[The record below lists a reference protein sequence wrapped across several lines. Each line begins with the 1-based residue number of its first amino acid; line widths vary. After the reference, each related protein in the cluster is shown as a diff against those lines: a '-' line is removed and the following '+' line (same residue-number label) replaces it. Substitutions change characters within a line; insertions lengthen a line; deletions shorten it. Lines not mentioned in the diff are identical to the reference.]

1 MKKLITILTITC
13 VGAFAFA
20 AAPTDTEKQ
29 AFQEYVKANVTYEGG
44 NFMQTVEAAAKA
56 DVVKPIATWAQ
67 EDAAAF
73 GEYLKALP
81 ENGYLGNGYI
91 WVIRKA
97 VNKDFDAGTIKDAVI
112 NDYAATNKL
121 ANSDKSYF
129 AEIKAKGFIVAGGVR
144 MSEWQI
150 FNLGV
155 KYADMDCFNL
165 VDEKFI
171 AQNFDKYL
179 AAVRSSRLDAK
190 SLYELYA
197 KITQNYAPYKDSIK
211 LVSDNWE
218 ALQTDKNEAFMNY
231 YAEKKLEALSK

>member
-1 MKKLITILTITC
+1 MKKLITLISLTLA
-13 VGAFAFA
+13 GAFAFA
-20 AAPTDTEKQ
+20 NEPTDAEKQ

-44 NFMQTVEAAAKA
+44 KFAETVETAAKA
-56 DVVKPIATWAQ
+56 DVVKPIAAWAE
-67 EDAAAF
+67 EDPAAF
-73 GEYLKALP
+73 NEYVRSLT
-81 ENGYLGNGYI
+81 GNIYI
-91 WVIRKA
+91 WTVRKA
-97 VNKDFDAGTIKDAVI
+97 VNKDFDAGTIEDAVI

-121 ANSDKSYF
+121 ANSDKAYF
-129 AEIKAKGFIVAGGVR
+129 AEIKSKGFIVAGGVR

-155 KYADMDCFNL
+155 KYVDMDCFNL

-190 SLYELYA
+190 SLYELYS
-197 KITQNYAPYKDSIK
+197 KIVQNYAPYRESVKA
-211 LVSDNWE
+211 VSDNWQ

-231 YAEKKLEALSK
+231 YAEKKLEALEK

>member
-1 MKKLITILTITC
+1 MKKLITILTLTLA
-13 VGAFAFA
+13 GAFAFA
-20 AAPTDTEKQ
+20 NEPTDTEKQ

-44 NFMQTVEAAAKA
+44 KFAETVEAAAKA
-56 DVVKPIATWAQ
+56 DVVKPIAAWAE
-67 EDAAAF
+67 EDPAAF
-73 GEYLKALP
+73 NEYVRSLT
-81 ENGYLGNGYI
+81 GNIYI
-91 WVIRKA
+91 WTVRKA
-97 VNKDFDAGTIKDAVI
+97 VNKDFDAGTIEDAVI

-121 ANSDKSYF
+121 ANSDKAYF
-129 AEIKAKGFIVAGGVR
+129 AEIKSKGFVVAGGVR

-165 VDEKFI
+165 VSEKYV
-171 AQNFDKYL
+171 AERFDKYL

-218 ALQTDKNEAFMNY
+218 SLQTDKNEAFMNY

>member
-1 MKKLITILTITC
+1 MKKLITILTLTLA
-13 VGAFAFA
+13 GAFAFA
-20 AAPTDTEKQ
+20 NEPTDAEKQ

-44 NFMQTVEAAAKA
+44 KFAETVEAAAKA
-56 DVVKPIATWAQ
+56 DVVKPIAAWAQ

-73 GEYLKALP
+73 NEYVRSLT
-81 ENGYLGNGYI
+81 GNIYI
-91 WVIRKA
+91 WTVRKA
-97 VNKDFDAGTIKDAVI
+97 VNKDFDAGTIEDAVI

-121 ANSDKSYF
+121 ANSDKAYF
-129 AEIKAKGFIVAGGVR
+129 AEIKSKGFVVAGGVR

-165 VDEKFI
+165 VSEKYV
-171 AQNFDKYL
+171 AERFDMYL

-197 KITQNYAPYKDSIK
+197 KIAQNYAPYKDSIK

>member
-13 VGAFAFA
+13 AGAFAFA
-20 AAPTDTEKQ
+20 NEPTDAEKQ

-44 NFMQTVEAAAKA
+44 NFMKTVEAAAKVDA
-56 DVVKPIATWAQ
+56 VKPIAAWAE
-67 EDAAAF
+67 EDPAAF
-73 GEYLKALP
+73 HEYEISL
-81 ENGYLGNGYI
+81 NGNIYI
-91 WVIRKA
+91 WTVRRA
-97 VNKDFDAGTIKDAVI
+97 VNKDFDAGTIEDAVI

-121 ANSDKSYF
+121 ANSDKAYF
-129 AEIKAKGFIVAGGVR
+129 AEIKSKGFVVAGGVR

-165 VDEKFI
+165 VSEKYV
-171 AQNFDKYL
+171 AERFDMYL

-197 KITQNYAPYKDSIK
+197 KIAQNYAPYRDSVK
-211 LVSDNWE
+211 AVSDNWE
-218 ALQTDKNEAFMNY
+218 SLQTDKNEAFMNY

>member
-1 MKKLITILTITC
+1 MKKLITILTLTLAGA
-13 VGAFAFA
+13 VAFANE
-20 AAPTDTEKQ
+20 PTDAEKQ

-44 NFMQTVEAAAKA
+44 KFAETVEAAAKA
-56 DVVKPIATWAQ
+56 DVVKPIAAWAQ

-97 VNKDFDAGTIKDAVI
+97 VNKDFDAGTIEDAVI

-129 AEIKAKGFIVAGGVR
+129 SSVKAKGFIVAGGIK
-144 MSEWQI
+144 MSNLQI

-155 KYADMDCFNL
+155 KYADADCFEQ
-165 VDEKFI
+165 VPEKYV
-171 AQNFDKYL
+171 AERFDMYL

-197 KITQNYAPYKDSIK
+197 KIAQNYAPYRDSVK
-211 LVSDNWE
+211 AVSDNWQ

-231 YAEKKLEALSK
+231 YTERKLEALEK